1 MALATLS
8 IDLVAKLAKFEGD
21 LGKAARAS
29 EQSAARMNA
38 AFGTVKAT
46 LLALGTGIS
55 VAGIINFAK
64 ATIDGI
70 DALNDLKDATGASIE
85 NISALE
91 NVAKRTGTSFDTV
104 GASLIKFN
112 KVLSDSKP
120 GSDAE
125 AALKAIGLSA
135 QELKKIDPA
144 EALLKTAVALQGFA
158 DDGNKARL
166 AQELFGK
173 SLKDV
178 APFLKDLAEAGKLN
192 ATVTTEQAEKA
203 EEFNKQIFALQKNAQ
218 DAARAL
224 TSELLPAMNSLLAN
238 YSQFKEKGLLG
249 TIIKDAAIDF
259 ATFGN
264 VKSLTD
270 SPAADINKLLQER
283 TALQEKYNKTIEQ
296 GSLFNRKL
304 FGKELGAD
312 IKEQI
317 DDINKLLAVS
327 RIRQSGN
334 LSINAGDANDAI
346 SRRLAPKASI
356 NFSGAAKTP
365 KAKEAAKDADDTNK
379 RLTQYIQSLQR
390 ATVAAADLSEVEKA
404 SAFLD
409 AEGSGASAAQREFL
423 LSIAQQ
429 VDKEKELTAALKEK
443 RAASIADGLAVEASN
458 EQRQA
463 LLNNLLGDTA
473 SAQLEKQRAD
483 VKLLTEEFE
492 AGRLSES
499 LYLEAVTS
507 RLSLTG
513 DKLVETKSLAEELGL
528 TFTSSFEDAITS
540 GKDLQGVINAIGQ
553 DIGKLVL
560 RKTVTEPAANY
571 LGGLVTG
578 SLGKLFS
585 FDGGG
590 YTGSGARSGG
600 ADGKGGFM
608 AMLHPNEEVVDLTRG
623 RNGAANVTY
632 IFNGGVSRG
641 EVMAGL
647 QQVRA
652 AAVNDV
658 VDGRARR
665 RF

>member
-46 LLALGTGIS
+46 LLAIGAGVS

-104 GASLIKFN
+104 GTSLIKFN

-120 GSDAE
+120 GSEAE

-218 DAARAL
+218 DAARVL
-224 TSELLPAMNSLLAN
+224 TSAYIPALNAILKAYTTGGIKAAADQFGEAVFGWTSNQQEKRIKNLAEDIAGLRKEFLETSDYADQTKIGSQIDAKVAELTKLKGQ
-238 YSQFKEKGLLG
+238 YFKLTDGSAG
-249 TIIKDAAIDF
+249 GGR
-259 ATFGN
+259 GN
-264 VKSLTD
+264 VSPQAVEIRESL
-270 SPAADINKLLQER
+270 
-283 TALQEKYNKTIEQ
+283 
-296 GSLFNRKL
+296 
-304 FGKELGAD
+304 
-312 IKEQI
+312 
-317 DDINKLLAVS
+317 
-327 RIRQSGN
+327 
-334 LSINAGDANDAI
+334 
-346 SRRLAPKASI
+346 

-379 RLTQYIQSLQR
+379 RLAQYIQSLQR

-409 AEGSGASAAQREFL
+409 TEGSGASAAQREFL

-513 DKLVETKSLAEELGL
+513 DKLAETKSLAEELGL
-528 TFTSSFEDAITS
+528 TFTSSFEDAIAS